1 MKHVQAI
8 ILAGG
13 RGKRMG
19 VHEMQNKVMIPL
31 NGKPMLAYPVERL
44 ARMGIEHPIVV
55 VGHAKESIFSYF
67 GDSLIYA
74 EQKQQLGTADA
85 VGSALPFVDKDCV
98 DVVVLY
104 GDHCAFYT
112 EEVLQ
117 TVLKLHTAQQAD
129 VTLISTTVE
138 NPFGYGRILRD
149 ENGEVS
155 GIVEEKNATDEQ
167 KKIREIN
174 TGNAV
179 YKKSFLLK
187 TLPLVKMNEVSQ
199 EYYLTDVFEIG
210 VRLGA
215 KIQSWNGRDEALGM
229 GVNSPD
235 QLVVAEQEMKKRTA
249 KI

>member
-85 VGSALPFVDKDCV
+85 VGYLLGI
-98 DVVVLY
+98 DV
-104 GDHCAFYT
+104 
-112 EEVLQ
+112 
-117 TVLKLHTAQQAD
+117 
-129 VTLISTTVE
+129 LIDAYFLA
-138 NPFGYGRILRD
+138 P
-149 ENGEVS
+149 
-155 GIVEEKNATDEQ
+155 
-167 KKIREIN
+167 
-174 TGNAV
+174 GN
-179 YKKSFLLK
+179 
-187 TLPLVKMNEVSQ
+187 N
-199 EYYLTDVFEIG
+199 D
-210 VRLGA
+210 R
-215 KIQSWNGRDEALGM
+215 
-229 GVNSPD
+229 
-235 QLVVAEQEMKKRTA
+235 RTA
-249 KI
+249 FENIKIAQYMQS